1 MILVMPLMLLLSG
14 CFDDS
19 ILDAM
24 KSEKEFIA
32 PFDVVVT
39 LDKTRR
45 SVYFPIA
52 DTGRLDIV
60 KPGDDASYTDVPD
73 ASDFEIKLDVTLPD
87 ATLSD
92 NDIVIDKVTGL
103 VWTRCSLVAPVR
115 RIQKLKKID
124 ESDFD
129 IITETITRTG
139 SYYINNNNSC
149 ENAIVNDWEDLGDWE
164 EDDGDLY
171 KERKRDEVLNYKIE
185 WANAVT
191 SCEALN
197 DLNDGQGYA
206 GYKNWRLPRLPE
218 LLSIVD
224 YEKLNPAID
233 GYYFPNTEHTTD
245 EGYWTYTSQLFIDD
259 DNNTTDN
266 GWIVFFNSEV
276 PQMGSFFGIPF
287 EIPNIT
293 TFKQKLKS
301 DLTFEMQFARCVT
314 GGAD

>member
-1 MILVMPLMLLLSG
+1 LAINIDVYAIMFNYLKYGLIFFFTKVIVLFTMRSGGKKGRMRIIKLIFFMILVMPLMLLLSG

-24 KSEKEFIA
+24 ISEGDFVA

-60 KPGDDASYTDVPD
+60 KPGDDATYTDVPD
-73 ASDFEIKLDVTLPD
+73 APDFEIQLDVTLPD
-87 ATLSD
+87 DTFSD

-103 VWTRCSLVAPVR
+103 VWTRCS
-115 RIQKLKKID
+115 I
-124 ESDFD
+124 S
-129 IITETITRTG
+129 G
-139 SYYINNNNSC
+139 INTVNSHNDC
-149 ENAIVNDWEDLGDWE
+149 VGVNAA
-164 EDDGDLY
+164 
-171 KERKRDEVLNYKIE
+171 IE

-197 DLNDGQGYA
+197 DVNDGQGYA

-224 YEKLNPAID
+224 YEEINPAVD
-233 GYYFPNTEHTTD
+233 ESLFPNIEHATD

-276 PQMGSFFGIPF
+276 PQTGLYDGAVF

-293 TFKQKLKS
+293 VFKRKLKS
-301 DLTFEMQFARCVT
+301 DLTFEKQFARCVT